1 MSYLD
6 DLQVKQMENTHAT
19 RAILDKM
26 EAEGRTA
33 PTVEERTA
41 LDALDA
47 EFVERGDN
55 IARRLE
61 QEKRERE
68 LDEARGKAPETR
80 EQRDGAPVEKVADII
95 RALGRGELR
104 EGSGGEWRDGGYVLE
119 TRTNTKGT
127 TTDGG
132 FTVPQGF
139 GGRIIEKLKTIG
151 PLLNPDVV
159 DLTTTDHMR
168 DIPYPIENAA
178 VGGTAT
184 AEAAAYGVQTPTF
197 TQKTHR
203 AWKQTAYIAAS
214 DELLRSDDV
223 AIENYFERKLV
234 MGLGTAV
241 NNALTLGTGTVQPEG
256 LIAGGS
262 GVTGGTGVSGKPT
275 YEDLVDLET
284 SVDSQYASSPKAAYQ
299 MRRTATGVVRKIK
312 DSAGSYIFVQN
323 PRVGEASTIN
333 GYPVYENPDVAAV
346 ATNAKSIWFGDWSY
360 FLVRQVNGIALD
372 RNDSLGWGSDL
383 VYFKARIWVD
393 SFVGQTE
400 AIKYFAGGTA

>member
-6 DLQVKQMENTHAT
+6 DLHAKQMENTHAT
-19 RAILDKM
+19 RAILDTM
-26 EAEGRTA
+26 EADGRTA

-47 EFVERGDN
+47 EYVERGDN

-95 RALGRGELR
+95 RRMGRGEIR
-104 EGSGGEWRDGGYVLE
+104 EYTFE

-168 DIPYPIENAA
+168 DIPYPIENAG

-214 DELLRSDDV
+214 DELLASDDV
-223 AIENYFERKLV
+223 AIEDYFDRK
-234 MGLGTAV
+234 MSIGLGTAV

-262 GVTGGTGVSGKPT
+262 GVTGGTGVAGKPT

-284 SVDSQYASSPKAAYQ
+284 SVDSIYASSPKAGYQ
-299 MRRTATGVVRKIK
+299 MRRATSGDVRKIK
-312 DSAGSYIFVQN
+312 DTAGSYIFVQN
-323 PRVGEASTIN
+323 PLVGQPSTIN
-333 GYPVYENPDVAAV
+333 GYPVFENPDVAARAV
-346 ATNAKSIWFGDWSY
+346 GAKSIWFGDWSY
-360 FLVRQVNGIALD
+360 FLVRQAGGITLD
-372 RNDSLGWGSDL
+372 RNDTLGWGSDL
-383 VYFKARIWVD
+383 VYFKGRIWVD

-400 AIKYFAGGTA
+400 AIKSFAGGTS